1 MKFLTDVNVPQ
12 SIILFLTQTGHQ
24 VLDIKKQNQAAKDIE
39 LIKIA
44 QDEERIILTLD
55 KDFIS
60 WAQFPKYQVA
70 TIVIRLKDQTPNH
83 ILEHLKQLLENQ
95 EEKILQKSLTI
106 IKEETADSLPF

>member
-12 SIILFLTQTGHQ
+12 SVISYLTQIDHE
-24 VLDIKKQNQAAKDIE
+24 VLDIKKQNPLAKDLE

-44 QDEERIILTLD
+44 KEEERIILTLD

-60 WAQFPKYQVA
+60 WAQFPQHRVA
-70 TIVIRLKDQTPNH
+70 TIVIRLKDQSPQH

-95 EEKILQKSLTI
+95 EEGILQTSLTI
-106 IKEETADSLPF
+106 IKEETADSHPF